1 MGKIV
6 YILKE
11 LAQFL
16 PIVGDVV
23 DNVKSKDGGVG
34 RLLKPRLVKQ
44 VIRILLTLI
53 AFYLLIKGDI
63 TPEQVDE
70 FINSE
75 L

>member
-6 YILKE
+6 LILKQLSE
-11 LAQFL
+11 FV

-34 RLLKPRLVKQ
+34 SLLKPRMVKQ
-44 VIRILLTLI
+44 IIRLALTLI

-63 TPEQVDE
+63 APEQVDE
-70 FINSE
+70 FINSD

>member
-1 MGKIV
+1 MAKIIF
-6 YILKE
+6 ILKQ
-11 LAQFL
+11 LAEFI
-16 PIVGDVV
+16 PVVGDVV

-44 VIRILLTLI
+44 IIRVLLTLI

-70 FINSE
+70 FINSD